1 MSREVNIKQEE
12 CIGCGLC
19 AEIVPRVFRLND
31 EGVSEIIDP
40 DSDEESKIQQAIDE
54 CPVECI
60 YWEEK

>member
-1 MSREVNIKQEE
+1 MMKKLSINQEE

-19 AEIVPRVFRLND
+19 TEIAPEVFRLND

-40 DSDEESKIQQAIDE
+40 AGAEESKIQEAIDE

-60 YWEEK
+60 QWV